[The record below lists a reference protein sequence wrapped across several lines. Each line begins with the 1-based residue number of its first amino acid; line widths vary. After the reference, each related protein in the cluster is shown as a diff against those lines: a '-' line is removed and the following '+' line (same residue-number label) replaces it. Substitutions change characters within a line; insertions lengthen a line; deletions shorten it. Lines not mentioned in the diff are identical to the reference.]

1 MGGIFLGGGKGV
13 GGGDGGKWVRP
24 QDPPLGSAAAG
35 HLHLLRVHVF
45 WLALFLQLYWSKYL

>member
-1 MGGIFLGGGKGV
+1 M

-24 QDPPLGSAAAG
+24 QDPILGSAAAG

-45 WLALFLQLYWSKYL
+45 